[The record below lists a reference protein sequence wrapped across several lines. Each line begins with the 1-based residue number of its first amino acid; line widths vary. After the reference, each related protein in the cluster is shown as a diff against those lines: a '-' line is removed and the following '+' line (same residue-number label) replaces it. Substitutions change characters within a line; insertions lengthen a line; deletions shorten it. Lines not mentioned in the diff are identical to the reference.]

1 MQRRG
6 VLTTVLAAAALVLGV
21 CSAPAALGEP
31 EALAEDPAS
40 LVNPLIGTTNLG
52 NTFPGAVAPFG
63 MLAWSPEL
71 SKGNATR
78 AAAPGGYHHDVNKV
92 RGFSLTHMS
101 GTGCAGGSGD
111 IPFFPHVGA
120 VTTSPAADATD
131 AVYSSTFKHE
141 NEVAKAGHYT
151 VGLDSGAKAEL
162 TATPRTG
169 SGRFTFP
176 ADKPG
181 TMLIRT
187 ANSEVGSTASDV
199 TVDAATRTV
208 TGSVTSGNF
217 CGYINQAGR
226 RSYYTLHFAAEFD
239 QPFAE
244 VGTWQDDVVTPGSTT
259 STGATTY
266 GTAGWPVVGKG
277 SGAYIGFDTAKAP
290 TTNVRVGISY
300 VSLAN
305 AKANLR
311 EENPPKQTFDKTR
324 DGAVKAWN
332 KQLKRIQV
340 GGGTADQR
348 TTFYT
353 ALYHSLL
360 HPNVFSDVNG
370 EYRGMDGQAHRVSG
384 KQKAQY
390 GTFSGWDV
398 YRSQVQLLTLLEPEV
413 GSDIAQ
419 SLLNQAN
426 QNGGVWDR
434 WTHASGGTHV
444 MNGDPSAPALA
455 GIHAFGGTD
464 FDVRSALTSLVRAAT
479 VPTPLDLSRDGW
491 AVMSVG
497 QRPSLDKYLDEH
509 YMPSVS
515 NAWGGA
521 AETLEMSTAD
531 FALSELAKDVRD
543 PATAKLFAE
552 RSQWWQ
558 NNFDPVAHSTGGYVR
573 NRNADGTWV
582 RDFTPGTENGFVEG
596 TSAQYTW
603 MVPHNV
609 AGLIE
614 SMGGRDRFTKRLDD
628 FFHHADGSW
637 ALSNAGPDKAALDN
651 EPSINSPWLYSYAGQ
666 PHKAQQTI
674 RQVLN
679 TMWGNKT
686 GGIPGNDDLGA
697 MSSWYVF
704 AAMGMY
710 PQVSSRAE
718 LVLGSPLFPKI
729 KVNRDGGRDI
739 TITAPRAAADAPYVR
754 ALKVNGRASTKP
766 WLPESFVQ
774 RGGKLD
780 YTLGTTPNTAW
791 GADPAD
797 APPSFRDGE
806 QPIDHSQPF
815 HLTVSPTSP
824 TLAPG
829 GSVEAAVRAKRLYD
843 GDPAVT
849 YTITGDSALVFTP
862 STGAVPID
870 ETGARFTIST
880 EAGTPQGFYSAT
892 ATVTVAGAEPVVL
905 PLTVKVAPPGSMLAA
920 VNNIGV
926 SDDKGSEEAD
936 FDGGGYS
943 YSKQALAAAGL
954 TPGGTGTVDGLSF
967 TWPNSPEDRPD
978 NVITE
983 GQGIDVSGT
992 RLAFLGAAAGGGR
1005 TAAATVTYTDGTTG
1019 TVDLGF
1025 SDWTLGG
1032 GAQNPSYGNVVV
1044 AKTPYRN
1051 QIGGG
1056 NEQVVTHIF
1065 ATKTFT
1071 APDGKVLR
1079 SVKLPTDD
1087 GLHVFAIA
1095 TA

>member
-6 VLTTVLAAAALVLGV
+6 VLTTALAAALIFGV
-21 CSAPAALGEP
+21 CSAPAALGQP
-31 EALAEDPAS
+31 EALADDPAS
-40 LVNPLIGTTNLG
+40 SVNPLIGTTNLG

-78 AAAPGGYHHDVNKV
+78 AAAPGGYQYDVNKV

-120 VTTSPAADATD
+120 VTTSPAADGTD
-131 AVYSSTFKHE
+131 TLYSSTFKHA
-141 NEVAKAGHYT
+141 NEVAKAGSYQ
-151 VGLDSGAKAEL
+151 VGLDSGATAEL
-162 TATPRTG
+162 TATTRTG

-176 ADKPG
+176 ADKPASL
-181 TMLIRT
+181 LIRT
-187 ANSEVGSTASDV
+187 ANSETGSTAADV
-199 TVDAATRTV
+199 KVDAATRTV

-217 CGYINQAGR
+217 CGYINQVGR
-226 RSYYTLHFAAEFD
+226 RSYYTLHFVAEFD
-239 QPFAE
+239 QDFKD
-244 VGTWQDDVVTPGSTT
+244 VGTWQDTVVTPGSTT
-259 STGATTY
+259 STGGTTY
-266 GTAGWPVVGKG
+266 GTSGWPVVGKG
-277 SGAYIGFDTAKAP
+277 SGAYLGFDTTKST

-300 VSLAN
+300 VSLDN
-305 AKANLR
+305 AKANLKA
-311 EENPPKQTFDKTR
+311 ENPPKSTFDKTR
-324 DGAVKAWN
+324 DQAYQAWN

-340 GGGTADQR
+340 GGGTPDQR

-370 EYRGMDGQAHRVSG
+370 EYWGMDGAPHKVSK
-384 KQKAQY
+384 KQKVQY

-398 YRSQVQLLTLLEPEV
+398 YRSQVQLLTLLEPDI

-419 SLLNQAN
+419 SLLNQAD
-426 QNGGVWDR
+426 QNGGIWDR
-434 WTHASGGTHV
+434 WTHNSGGTHV

-464 FDVRSALTSLVRAAT
+464 FDVQSALKSLVQAAT
-479 VPTPLDLSRDGW
+479 KPTALDLSRDGW

-497 QRPSLDKYLDEH
+497 QRPSLDKYLNLH

-531 FALSELAKDVRD
+531 FALSELAKDVGD
-543 PATAKLFAE
+543 KATAKAFAE

-558 NNFDPVAHSTGGYVR
+558 NNFDPVAHNTGGYIR

-596 TSAQYTW
+596 TSAQYSW

-609 AGLIE
+609 AGL
-614 SMGGRDRFTKRLDD
+614 SSAMGGNDRFNKRLDD
-628 FFHHADGSW
+628 FFHKADGSW
-637 ALSNAGPDKAALDN
+637 AVSGGGGEKAALDN
-651 EPSINSPWLYSYAGQ
+651 EPSINTPWLYNYTGQ
-666 PHKAQQTI
+666 PYKAQATL

-679 TMWGNKT
+679 TLWGNKT

-704 AAMGMY
+704 SAMGIY

-718 LVLGSPLFPKI
+718 LVLGSPLFPNIKI
-729 KVNRDGGRDI
+729 NRDHGRDI
-739 TITAPRAAADAPYVR
+739 VITAPKAAADAPYVQR
-754 ALKVNGRASTKP
+754 LRVNGRDSTKT
-766 WLPESFVQ
+766 WVPESFVQ

-780 YTLGTTPNTAW
+780 FTLSTTPNTSW
-791 GADPAD
+791 GSSPGD

-806 QPIDHSQPF
+806 QPIKHEQPF
-815 HLTVSPTSP
+815 YLTVSPDKP
-824 TLAPG
+824 TVAPG
-829 GSVEAAVRAKRLYD
+829 GELTAAVVAKRLYD

-849 YTITGDSALVFTP
+849 YTITGQDGLVFTP
-862 STGAVPID
+862 ATGTVPID
-870 ETGARFTIST
+870 DTGAKFTIST
-880 EAGTPQGFYSAT
+880 APGTPQGFYTAT
-892 ATVTVAGAEPVVL
+892 ATVNVAGAKPVVL

-920 VNNIGV
+920 VNNIGI

-943 YSKQALAAAGL
+943 YSRQALAAAGL
-954 TPGGTGTVDGLSF
+954 TSGGTGTVDGLTF
-967 TWPNSPEDRPD
+967 TWPNSPEDRAD
-978 NVITE
+978 NAYAA
-983 GQGIDVSGT
+983 GQSIDVTGT
-992 RLAFLGAAAGGGR
+992 KLSFIGSAAGGGR
-1005 TAAATVTYTDGTTG
+1005 AALATVTYTDGTTG
-1019 TVDLGF
+1019 TVELGF

-1032 GAQNPSYGNVVV
+1032 GSQNPGFGNVIV

-1051 QIGGG
+1051 QVGGG
-1056 NEQVVTHIF
+1056 NELVVTHIF

-1071 APDGKVLR
+1071 APEGKTLK
-1079 SVKLPTDD
+1079 SVKLPNND
-1087 GLHVFAIA
+1087 GLHVFALA

>member
-1 MQRRG
+1 M
-6 VLTTVLAAAALVLGV
+6 AALPLQ
-21 CSAPAALGEP
+21 ALGSAQAAGNATP
-31 EALAEDPAS
+31 PLVKDPAS
-40 LVNPLIGTTNLG
+40 LVNPLIGSTNLG

-71 SKGNATR
+71 TKGNATR
-78 AAAPGGYHHDVNKV
+78 AAAPGGYQYDATKV

-111 IPFFPHVGA
+111 IPFFPLVGS
-120 VTTSPAADATD
+120 VTTSPAADGTD
-131 AVYSSTFKHE
+131 AVYASTFKHE
-141 NEVAKAGHYT
+141 NEVAKAGSYS

-199 TVDAATRTV
+199 TVDPATRTV
-208 TGSVTSGNF
+208 SGSVTSGNF
-217 CGYINQAGR
+217 CGYINQVGR
-226 RSYYTLHFAAEFD
+226 HSYYTLHFVAEFD
-239 QPFAE
+239 QPFAN
-244 VGTWQDDVVTPGSTT
+244 VGTWQDNVVTPGATT

-266 GTAGWPVVGKG
+266 GTGGWPLVGKG
-277 SGAYIGFDTAKAP
+277 SGAYVGFDTAKSP
-290 TTNVRVGISY
+290 VTNVRVGISY

-305 AKANLR
+305 AKANLKD
-311 EENPPKQTFDKTR
+311 ENPPRQTFEKTR

-340 GGGTADQR
+340 GGGTPEQR

-353 ALYHSLL
+353 ALYHALL
-360 HPNVFSDVNG
+360 HPNVVSDVNG
-370 EYRGMDGQAHRVSG
+370 EYWGMDGKAHQKSR
-384 KQKAQY
+384 KQEAQY

-398 YRSQVQLLTLLEPEV
+398 YRSQLQLLTLLEPDV

-419 SLLNQAN
+419 SLLNQAD

-434 WTHASGGTHV
+434 WTHNSGGTHV
-444 MNGDPSAPALA
+444 MNGDPAAPALA

-464 FDVRSALTSLVRAAT
+464 FDVKAALKSLVQAAT
-479 VPTPLDLSRDGW
+479 VPTEQDLSRDGW

-497 QRPSLDKYLDEH
+497 QRPSLDKYLDKH

-531 FALSELAKDVRD
+531 FALSELAKDVKD
-543 PATAKLFAE
+543 PATAKVFAE

-558 NNFDPVAHSTGGYVR
+558 NNFDPVAHSTGGYIR

-582 RDFTPGTENGFVEG
+582 RDFAPGTENGFVEG

-614 SMGGRDRFTKRLDD
+614 SMGGRERFTKRLDD
-628 FFHHADGSW
+628 FFHQADGSW

-651 EPSINSPWLYSYAGQ
+651 EPSIGSPWLYNYAGQ
-666 PHKAQQTI
+666 PYKAQQTI

-704 AAMGMY
+704 AAMGLY

-718 LVLGSPLFPKI
+718 LVVGSPLFPKI
-729 KVNRDGGRDI
+729 KVDRDGGADI
-739 TITAPRAAADAPYVR
+739 EITAPKAAADAPYVQ
-754 ALKVNGRASTKP
+754 ALKVNGKATTKT
-766 WLPESFVQ
+766 WLPESFVAK
-774 RGGKLD
+774 GGKLD
-780 YTLGTTPNTAW
+780 FTLGTTANTAW
-791 GADPAD
+791 GSAPAD

-806 QPIDHSQPF
+806 QPIVHAQPF
-815 HLTVSPTSP
+815 YLTVSPTSP

-829 GSVEAAVRAKRLYD
+829 GSITAAVQAKRLYD

-849 YTITGDSALVFTP
+849 YSVTGDSALVFTP
-862 STGAVPID
+862 ATGTVPIT
-870 ETGARFTIST
+870 EAGAPFTIST
-880 EAGTPQGFYSAT
+880 EAGAPQGFYSAKV
-892 ATVTVAGAEPVVL
+892 TVTVAGAEPVVL

-954 TPGGTGTVDGLSF
+954 TPGGTGTVDGLTF
-967 TWPNSPEDRPD
+967 TWPDSPDDRAD
-978 NVITE
+978 NVIAA
-983 GQGIDVSGT
+983 GQSIDVTGT
-992 RLAFLGAAAGGGR
+992 KLSFIGAAADGGR
-1005 TAAATVTYTDGTTG
+1005 TAPATVTYTDGTTG

-1032 GAQNPSYGNVVV
+1032 GGQNPSYGNVVV

-1056 NEQVVTHIF
+1056 NELVVTNIF

-1071 APDGKVLR
+1071 APDGKVLK
-1079 SVKLPTDD
+1079 SVKLPTNG

-1095 TA
+1095 SA